1 MGEKHLGRPG
11 VCFLSTCSPARRV
24 AWAFVAKNHSLPDSA
39 SLWRRDLKVSAN
51 LEREDFV
58 DLAVTWHRRCFAC
71 RTVVVQRTVPA
82 TRLHAA
88 ARSHAENRGEA
99 GRLSSSLGDDQGLA
113 DDILALK

>member
-11 VCFLSTCSPARRV
+11 VCFLSTCSPARCV
-24 AWAFVAKNHSLPDSA
+24 AWAFVAKNLWLPDSA

-71 RTVVVQRTVPA
+71 RTVDVQRMAPA
-82 TRLHAA
+82 FTQWLAAMLRKVAKQVDSLHPSATIKGS
-88 ARSHAENRGEA
+88 RMT
-99 GRLSSSLGDDQGLA
+99 SLP
-113 DDILALK
+113 